1 MLIIGLY
8 ELKRWGE
15 LAVVL
20 STASYPGSA
29 WRITRL
35 KQRHGEM
42 GEREVG
48 EREREGERGPFQD

>member
-48 EREREGERGPFQD
+48 ET